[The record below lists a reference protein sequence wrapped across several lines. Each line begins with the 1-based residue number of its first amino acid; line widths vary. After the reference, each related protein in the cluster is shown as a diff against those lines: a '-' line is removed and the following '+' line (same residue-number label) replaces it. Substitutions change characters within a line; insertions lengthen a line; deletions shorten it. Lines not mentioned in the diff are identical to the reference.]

1 MTVSSNIKDPLTWLP
16 IHLRAHY
23 LFWDLDLRVIFVNL
37 FDNEIGD
44 YQGDQDRIEVYQG
57 GFETFDPPPP

>member
-1 MTVSSNIKDPLTWLP
+1 VAANSFTSALSFLGFGSKSDICKS
-16 IHLRAHY
+16 
-23 LFWDLDLRVIFVNL
+23 L